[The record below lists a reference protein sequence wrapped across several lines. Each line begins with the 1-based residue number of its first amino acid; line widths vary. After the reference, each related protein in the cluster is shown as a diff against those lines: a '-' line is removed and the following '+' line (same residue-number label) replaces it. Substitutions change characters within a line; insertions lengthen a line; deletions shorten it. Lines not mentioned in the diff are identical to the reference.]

1 MGRDPSRGLSL
12 ATLTDWIWS
21 RSLTIKQYCNAMCVP
36 LFDYSGQQLGT
47 AEQKRLSHCGVQLKW
62 LAEIMEMIMRT
73 CSQYIPEDSECC
85 WNILFH
91 KRLLMPSLPPV
102 LDQLKEQQQ
111 SIQIAAEYQEVLVW
125 MFNLGLLPEWNG
137 ATNVTRGTSLDS
149 SVASAGMGV
158 GEDRPN
164 ASMVYPYELLN
175 NFYHHKREQ
184 FFEADRKYAVNTPT
198 WNSCSMLYIDA
209 LIEKECG
216 GVSLF
221 RDWREDGGT
230 GLYPP
235 RSLQSMLR
243 VLLLPNV
250 SIQSKYSIF
259 MYLFMDLNV
268 VYQDHRE
275 CRSLVQNL
283 YKFPTA
289 FKMPKEVIKLIESF
303 WHLDHNNFE
312 EAVVDLKA
320 ASMTKWQLELMVE
333 CLFLHQCAQLSLR
346 ALQMPGPSI
355 SPVIEMRVLLGNH
368 LISEAFLFQKKHG
381 DKSLLMEFF
390 NSCYKLGRLR
400 SILRLPLTETEG
412 QLLGEF
418 LVSVDSNMARN
429 LHFVYLL
436 QRSKYVEAVDLVEQL
451 RLKRIDTGSMAAV
464 LTTYRATMP
473 PMYREISDI
482 YKKTGGGSTRGT
494 TPNMSMSID
503 SHSRI
508 GTMATPLS
516 SQLIRNKVD
525 VNSSVYQMAIT
536 AVKEATNYSL
546 FQGQQTGSPNKFTS
560 IPFLRKPLQE
570 NIHEHE
576 TSSVIYPKIVEGPA
590 EKNKRSLNDGD
601 ESFAKRRRLDDI
613 NAGLLTSFQPTKV
626 DRLDFTGVRK
636 KIEPA
641 SSALTTPI
649 VKRVMNTSSRT
660 SPSSLVKL
668 TPHSI
673 LKARNIFRESPVPDE
688 KVLRFKP
695 SVSPCIF
702 DVSAIRKTEDS
713 RSRPVAFDGPKPRR
727 SIRSV
732 TPEENILS
740 STRNQIETEET
751 RPVVRKLA
759 SLEEE
764 MMSKISAVEAEVAE
778 AERSRATR
786 AHAIEEQS
794 EDVEQSVA
802 PRRELRSRSK
812 ERSVEPLPQAT
823 SGEEST
829 EPKFL
834 QIAPRRSLRSRTPE
848 QVSPRRTTTTITTT
862 SVTRSTTKKTLTRMV
877 LESNAKRNL
886 LERPEEIAEGDEA
899 ASRCN
904 STLDST
910 LPMSDY
916 SLTLDPLAGERTIL
930 TDNSC
935 ISESMLGEWRER
947 RVGEVERDSFVS
959 DISEVPSVADVLVD
973 TPNQSFQFVAPHV
986 NESLEVELQEKLSEV
1001 DQLRDDTV
1009 YQPETKKVDEE
1020 SEIEVQEEVVAS
1032 ASKLSEKED
1041 NSQVEEKPLEDPFK
1055 VPSPPKKSYKL
1066 PLLTGNQDTF
1076 IVGRLPSLGATSE
1089 EREPSPPAEDY
1100 YDSDSDLS
1108 NLSNKSDASNDS
1120 SVNLSDDDNLYEE
1133 DCDLD
1138 ESDHTSEG
1146 EGELEPKPFKTN
1158 EVIDLLDSS
1167 NEDSADDGEVQEPV
1181 GEEVDSDLDG
1191 GSEVDSGSDGLEMHS
1206 EGDAEEVDLDGP
1218 PEDQVDYV
1226 ASEQTYDVV
1235 QPIVAQ
1241 EVSLNKSIES
1251 PEFQRADDDSPE
1263 QMEAEEVEQR
1273 MAQDIYEDMDVDV
1286 VGDDNEGAGLNDS
1299 LMLDETSKE
1308 TEVGEMCLQIEE
1320 DSMPETRNQEDQTQ
1334 AGESTVNLLDKAAVM
1349 DDTVAVEGEEEEKEQ
1364 RAEANPDIVVAVA
1377 IAVEVQQEEVNEV
1390 IPPPKVAYVTT
1401 TTTEDLEEQESAKGG
1416 ENAPERE
1423 EKGEEIPE
1431 VEAEVVPVTVPQT
1444 IPGEREA
1451 ESEAVQSVEPEKAEP
1466 TVPVPDVQVSSPAQ
1480 EEDKNEEQAEVPEI
1494 IKEEEDRKEELVS
1507 EPIPVPSSQP
1517 EEHPTESES
1526 SQPEKLTVR
1535 RRSVRA
1541 ASQPRNSPAVLDDQ
1555 SLAARIKT
1563 RRATSEAV
1571 EPATG
1576 TPRKE
1581 RRNSHLFDPTVEER
1595 LTPTLRMTPM
1605 RLARMTAS
1613 TENLAAAATP
1623 TKRTRGASIEP
1634 TDVRTPTTR
1643 GTRARS
1649 KAGSIAESL
1658 PATPE
1663 EDDDNISVASNT
1675 SRRSLR
1681 SRRGTAGDTDA
1692 DDAKSTV
1699 SSSSRKGTTSA
1710 RSKKPLMETMIP
1722 EESEMNEYSSSR
1734 RLTRHQQQIMER
1746 SMKVQNRMLDTSSS
1760 TISPGT
1766 PPVVDESAESDADS
1780 ITSKISRASQQRR
1793 SVRARSKE
1801 VIAGYSGGCACGQ
1814 GGVMKKKIKLDEE
1827 DASGSQ
1833 PTEFEITFRFRV
1845 ISANQV
1851 EVRAV
1856 PGAPE

>member
-1 MGRDPSRGLSL
+1 MANAFPS
-12 ATLTDWIWS
+12 
-21 RSLTIKQYCNAMCVP
+21 
-36 LFDYSGQQLGT
+36 
-47 AEQKRLSHCGVQLKW
+47 
-62 LAEIMEMIMRT
+62 
-73 CSQYIPEDSECC
+73 
-85 WNILFH
+85 
-91 KRLLMPSLPPV
+91 PV

-125 MFNLGLLPEWNG
+125 MFNMGLLPECNG
-137 ATNVTRGTSLDS
+137 TTNITRGTSLDS
-149 SVASAGMGV
+149 SVASAGLGA

-164 ASMVYPYELLN
+164 VSMVYPYELLN
-175 NFYHHKREQ
+175 NFYHQKREQ
-184 FFEADRKYAVNTPT
+184 FFEADRKYAVNSPT

-209 LIEKECG
+209 LIDRECG
-216 GVSLF
+216 GVGLF

-268 VYQDHRE
+268 VYQDHE

-289 FKMPKEVIKLIESF
+289 FKMPKDVIKLIESF

-346 ALQMPGPSI
+346 ALRMPGPSI
-355 SPVIEMRVLLGNH
+355 SPVIEMRVLLGNN

-381 DKSLLMEFF
+381 DKTLLMEFF
-390 NSCYKLGRLR
+390 NSCYKLGSLR

-418 LVSVDSNMARN
+418 LLSVDSTMTRN

-451 RLKRIDTGSMAAV
+451 RVKRSGQPAIDTGSMAAV
-464 LTTYRATMP
+464 LTAYRKTMP
-473 PMYREISDI
+473 PLYQEISDI
-482 YKKTGGGSTRGT
+482 YKKTGGGT
-494 TPNMSMSID
+494 TTNMSMSMD
-503 SHSRI
+503 SSSRNA
-508 GTMATPLS
+508 MATPLS

-546 FQGQQTGSPNKFTS
+546 FQGQQTRSPNKFTS

-570 NIHEHE
+570 NMHEYE
-576 TSSVIYPKIVEGPA
+576 TSSVIYPKIVEGPT
-590 EKNKRSLNDGD
+590 EKIKRGMNDTGRD
-601 ESFAKRRRLDDI
+601 ESFAKRRKLDDI

-626 DRLDFTGVRK
+626 DTLDFSGVRK
-636 KIEPA
+636 KTDAA
-641 SSALTTPI
+641 SSVLTTPI
-649 VKRVMNTSSRT
+649 VKRVMNTSTSNNT
-660 SPSSLVKL
+660 SPRALAQL

-673 LKARNIFRESPVPDE
+673 LKARNIFRESPAPDE

-702 DVSAIRKTEDS
+702 DVSAIKKSEDS

-740 STRNQIETEET
+740 STRNQIETEEV
-751 RPVVRKLA
+751 RPVVKKLA

-764 MMSKISAVEAEVAE
+764 MMSKMSAVEAEVEE
-778 AERSRATR
+778 AEKAKS
-786 AHAIEEQS
+786 HAVQAN
-794 EDVEQSVA
+794 VEHSAMRNVSPQ
-802 PRRELRSRSK
+802 RELRSRSK
-812 ERSVEPLPQAT
+812 ERPSEPQAT
-823 SGEEST
+823 HAEESAA
-829 EPKFL
+829 PKFIH
-834 QIAPRRSLRSRTPE
+834 IAPRRSLRSRTPE
-848 QVSPRRTTTTITTT
+848 QVSPRRTITTTTTT

-886 LERPEEIAEGDEA
+886 LERPEEIAEVEDA
-899 ASRCN
+899 ASSACN
-904 STLDST
+904 TTLDST

-916 SLTLDPLAGERTIL
+916 SLNLDPLAGERTIL

-947 RVGEVERDSFVS
+947 RGGEVERDSFVS
-959 DISEVPSVADVLVD
+959 DISELPSVADVLVD
-973 TPNQSFQFVAPHV
+973 TPNQSFQFVAPQI

-1001 DQLRDDTV
+1001 DQLREDTV
-1009 YQPETKKVDEE
+1009 YQPETKRVEAE
-1020 SEIEVQEEVVAS
+1020 LPETVNEAQEEEDVAS
-1032 ASKLSEKED
+1032 ASRPLVEED
-1041 NSQVEEKPLEDPFK
+1041 KSPVEEKPLEDPFK
-1055 VPSPPKKSYKL
+1055 VPSPPKKSYKQ
-1066 PLLTGNQDTF
+1066 PLLVGNQDTF
-1076 IVGRLPSLGATSE
+1076 IVGGQTPMLASSE
-1089 EREPSPPAEDY
+1089 DRESSPPAEDY

-1108 NLSNKSDASNDS
+1108 NLSNKSDDSLKLDTDS
-1120 SVNLSDDDNLYEE
+1120 SASLSDGGSLDDNLYEE
-1133 DCDLD
+1133 DYPN

-1146 EGELEPKPFKTN
+1146 DEPAAKPFKTN

-1167 NEDSADDGEVQEPV
+1167 NDDSAGDGAVEEHV
-1181 GEEVDSDLDG
+1181 GEDIDSDLDC
-1191 GSEVDSGSDGLEMHS
+1191 GSAVDSESEGLEMHS
-1206 EGDAEEVDLDGP
+1206 EGDAEEVDEAP
-1218 PEDQVDYV
+1218 QEQVDYV
-1226 ASEQTYDVV
+1226 ANEQTYDVV
-1235 QPIVAQ
+1235 QPIVPQ
-1241 EVSLNKSIES
+1241 QMSMNKSLES
-1251 PEFQRADDDSPE
+1251 PQFQRADDDSPE
-1263 QMEAEEVEQR
+1263 RMEAEEVEQQL
-1273 MAQDIYEDMDVDV
+1273 AQDIYEDMDVDV
-1286 VGDDNEGAGLNDS
+1286 VGDDNGEGGLNDA
-1299 LMLDETSKE
+1299 LMIDETSKDA
-1308 TEVGEMCLQIEE
+1308 VFGEMCLQIDE
-1320 DSMPETRNQEDQTQ
+1320 DSMPETREQVDQTL

-1349 DDTVAVEGEEEEKEQ
+1349 DDTVEEEEEREEEQ
-1364 RAEANPDIVVAVA
+1364 QQNVEVVPDI
-1377 IAVEVQQEEVNEV
+1377 VEVQQEEVTEV

-1401 TTTEDLEEQESAKGG
+1401 TSEESNEQGRATESGRGEIAAVMEGQERHEPEETEKELLSETVDTDPQRATKTDTDALEKEDQDGKKAEGAEK
-1416 ENAPERE
+1416 EVLPET
-1423 EKGEEIPE
+1423 
-1431 VEAEVVPVTVPQT
+1431 AETDPQT
-1444 IPGEREA
+1444 IPDQRET
-1451 ESEAVQSVEPEKAEP
+1451 ESDAGQTLEAKEDQM
-1466 TVPVPDVQVSSPAQ
+1466 TVRVPDIHVSPPAQ
-1480 EEDKNEEQAEVPEI
+1480 EEDINKEQVEVPQTSAEA
-1494 IKEEEDRKEELVS
+1494 EAERKEEPVS
-1507 EPIPVPSSQP
+1507 EPIPDSSSQP
-1517 EEHPTESES
+1517 TESTS
-1526 SQPEKLTVR
+1526 SQPEKLTAR

-1555 SLAARIKT
+1555 QHAARIKT
-1563 RRATSEAV
+1563 RRATSEAL
-1571 EPATG
+1571 EPATA
-1576 TPRKE
+1576 TPKKE
-1581 RRNSHLFDPTVEER
+1581 RRNSHLFESTAEER

-1613 TENLAAAATP
+1613 TENLATAGTP
-1623 TKRTRGASIEP
+1623 TKRSRGASVEP
-1634 TDVRTPTTR
+1634 SEVRTPTTR
-1643 GTRARS
+1643 GTRVRS
-1649 KAGSIAESL
+1649 KAGSVAEDM

-1663 EDDDNISVASNT
+1663 EEDDNISVVSNT

-1681 SRRGTAGDTDA
+1681 SRKGTAADTDA

-1699 SSSSRKGTTSA
+1699 SSSSRKGTA
-1710 RSKKPLMETMIP
+1710 KSKKPLMETIIP
-1722 EESEMNEYSSSR
+1722 EETEMNEYSSSR

-1766 PPVVDESAESDADS
+1766 PTVEESAESDADS
-1780 ITSKISRASQQRR
+1780 VTSKISRASQQRR

-1801 VIAGYSGGCACGQ
+1801 VIAGNSGWCACGQ
-1814 GGVMKKKIKLDEE
+1814 GGGMKKIKLDEG
-1827 DASGSQ
+1827 DARGSQ
-1833 PTEFEITFRFRV
+1833 PTKIEITLHFRV
-1845 ISANQV
+1845 TSANRV

-1856 PGAPE
+1856 PGAPD